1 MTIDEARKELESYK
15 KIERIIDQ
23 RRAWIRDRKSTVS
36 KLTATLSSE
45 PKGTRKL
52 SYTMAESLTSILD
65 IEAETELQIRELEV
79 KKKVIFNKVMKLDS
93 PYQEVLFNN
102 FIMGDTVEST
112 ALAIGYSRMQTFRI
126 KSKALEL
133 YADL

>member
-1 MTIDEARKELESYK
+1 MTTDEARKELESYK

-36 KLTATLSSE
+36 KLTATLSAE
-45 PKGTRKL
+45 PKGTRKHND
-52 SYTMAESLTSILD
+52 TMAESLTSILD

-126 KSKALEL
+126 KAKALEL
-133 YADL
+133 YANL

>member
-36 KLTATLSSE
+36 KLTATLSAE
-45 PKGTRKL
+45 PKGTRKHND
-52 SYTMAESLTSILD
+52 TMAESLTSILD
-65 IEAETELQIRELEV
+65 IEEATELQIRELEV
-79 KKKVIFNKVMKLDS
+79 KKKVIYNKVMKLEN
-93 PYQEVLFNN
+93 PYQEILFNN
-102 FIMGDTVEST
+102 FIIGDTVEST
-112 ALAIGYSRMQTFRI
+112 AMSMGYSRMQTFRI

>member
-1 MTIDEARKELESYK
+1 MTLEEARKELESYK

-36 KLTATLSSE
+36 KLTATLSAE
-45 PKGTRKL
+45 PKGTRKHND
-52 SYTMAESLTSILD
+52 TMAESLTSILD
-65 IEAETELQIRELEV
+65 IEEATELQIRELEV
-79 KKKVIFNKVMKLDS
+79 KKKVIYNKVMKLEN
-93 PYQEVLFNN
+93 PYQEILFNN
-102 FIMGDTVEST
+102 FIIGDTVEST
-112 ALAIGYSRMQTFRI
+112 AMSMGYSRMQTFRI